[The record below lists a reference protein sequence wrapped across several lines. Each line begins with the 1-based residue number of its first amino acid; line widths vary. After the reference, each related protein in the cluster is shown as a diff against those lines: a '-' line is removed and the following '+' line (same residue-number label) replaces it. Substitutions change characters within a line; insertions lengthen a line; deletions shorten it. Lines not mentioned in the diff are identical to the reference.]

1 MRIDPKRVT
10 LNLSNK
16 NPLVLIVEDDLVT
29 RMTLSKVLAKSGYNI
44 IEACN
49 GSEGFSLYIQRQP
62 NLVLMDVMMPVMD
75 GFSATQ
81 AIRNYE
87 QDRAVPIL
95 MLTAL
100 DDIGSIDQAFDA
112 GATDFV
118 TKPINWGL
126 LSQRVKYAIRS
137 SLIED
142 QLRSSQAQLSYA
154 QKLAKLG
161 YWEWDALTDEVSGS
175 SSAFKLFGLPKQTG
189 INLEQFLGN
198 IMPKDLPLIQQAIVE
213 ASQGQSNIQ
222 ISFRV
227 LNHDGNVTHIECLG
241 EVTYDANGQLLKI
254 TGSAQ
259 DISRLHRAESLIDF
273 QAHHD
278 ALTEL
283 PNRSTFSQSLQSA
296 LQEDLSDKMT
306 AVIIFDIDRF
316 KHINDN
322 LGQQKGDNLL
332 ISLAQRLKRITRDSD
347 YVARLGSDEFAIHIR
362 NLTDLNELNL
372 LMNRISFDLK
382 APFVVDKQEL
392 FIGFSI
398 GISVYPEDAPNA
410 ETLINHANI
419 ARAAAK
425 ANGGNQFEYYRS
437 EMNAQAKELLQL
449 ENDLRRALDN
459 GEIEVFYQPQVNA
472 KTLEA
477 CGSEALVRWRHPKL
491 GLVSPVTFIPIA
503 ESTGLIVDIGQYVL
517 ETAIQQTLNWHELGF
532 NTLRI
537 GINLSGRQFTQ
548 SNLMADVQRVL
559 DNTALPAKFIDLEIT
574 ESLAMSDAEKNI
586 TILKGLKAMGVSI
599 SIDDF
604 GTGYSSLAYLH
615 SFPIDTI
622 KIDRSFVMNLDNP
635 EGQAIART
643 IIAMAE
649 SLNLEVVAEGIEYDS
664 HVEFLQSKHCD
675 IFQGFKFG
683 KPMPAPEF
691 YAWLLKNQQTIHPA

>member
-1 MRIDPKRVT
+1 M
-10 LNLSNK
+10 LNSSEK
-16 NPLVLIVEDDLVT
+16 APLILIVDDDVVT
-29 RMTLSKVLAKSGYNI
+29 RMTLSKVLSKSGYQI
-44 IEACN
+44 IEATN
-49 GSEGFSLYIQRQP
+49 GSEGFSLYIQHQP

-75 GFSATQ
+75 GFKATQ

-87 QDRAVPIL
+87 QNRAVPIL

-126 LSQRVKYAIRS
+126 LGQRVKYAIRS

-142 QLRSSQAQLSYA
+142 QLRSSQAQLAYA

-161 YWEWDALTDEVSGS
+161 YWEWDAPNDEVSGS
-175 SSAFKLFGLPKQTG
+175 SSAFNLFGVPNQPG
-189 INLEQFLGN
+189 INLEQFLAH
-198 IMPKDLPLIQQAIVE
+198 IMPKDLPLIHQAMGE
-213 ASQGQSNIQ
+213 ATQGQSHLQ

-227 LNHDGNVTHIECLG
+227 LHHDGNIAHIECLG
-241 EVTYDANGQLLKI
+241 EVTYSSDGSVLKI

-259 DISRLHRAESLIDF
+259 DISRLHRAESIIDF
-273 QAHHD
+273 QSHHD

-283 PNRSTFSQSLQSA
+283 PNRSTFSQVLQTA
-296 LQEDLSDKMT
+296 LQDELAEKLT

-322 LGQQKGDNLL
+322 LGQDKGDSLL

-347 YVARLGSDEFAIHIR
+347 FVARLGSDEFAIHIK
-362 NLTDLNELNL
+362 NLADINELNL
-372 LMNRISFDLK
+372 LINRIVFDLK
-382 APFVVDKQEL
+382 APFIVQKQEL

-398 GISVYPEDAPNA
+398 GLSVYPDDAHNA

-419 ARAAAK
+419 ARAVAK
-425 ANGGNQFEYYRS
+425 SKGGNQFEFYRA
-437 EMNAQAKELLQL
+437 EMNAEAKELLLL

-459 GEIEVFYQPQVNA
+459 GEIEVFYQPQVDA
-472 KTLEA
+472 KTLLA
-477 CGSEALVRWRHPKL
+477 CGSEALVRWRHPVL
-491 GLVSPVTFIPIA
+491 GIVSPVTFIPIA
-503 ESTGLIVDIGQYVL
+503 ESTGLIVDIGHFVL
-517 ETAIQQTLNWHELGF
+517 STAIKQTLKWHEQGF
-532 NTLRI
+532 NQLRI

-559 DNTALPAKFIDLEIT
+559 DHNPLPAKFIDLEIT

-586 TILKGLKAMGVSI
+586 NILKGLKAMGVSI

-622 KIDRSFVMNLDNP
+622 KIDRSFVMNLGNP

-649 SLNLEVVAEGIEYDS
+649 SLNLEVVAEGIESDAQVS
-664 HVEFLQSKHCD
+664 FLQSKHCD

-683 KPMPAPEF
+683 RPMPAPEF
-691 YAWLLKNQQTIHPA
+691 YDWLVKNQHTQPS